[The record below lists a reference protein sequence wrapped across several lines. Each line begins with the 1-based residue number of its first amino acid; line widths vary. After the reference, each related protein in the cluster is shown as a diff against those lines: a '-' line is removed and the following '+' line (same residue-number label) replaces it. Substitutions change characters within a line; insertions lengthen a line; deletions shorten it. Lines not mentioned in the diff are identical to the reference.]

1 MIKTELTLLVEVEV
15 ETTQLAT
22 NYSALSKGIR
32 GSFHAN
38 ARPYGTS

>member
-1 MIKTELTLLVEVEV
+1 MIKTELTLLLEVEV

-32 GSFHAN
+32 GSFRAN
-38 ARPYGTS
+38 ARTYGTS

>member
-15 ETTQLAT
+15 ETTQLVT
-22 NYSALSKGIR
+22 NYSAISKDIR

-38 ARPYGTS
+38 ARPYETS